1 MTKRETHKPEDFV
14 GLDLIMYC
22 YLVSDETLEKSVCGG
37 VKRMLRTGRVA
48 TLAVVCMSLSCI
60 TSCTQPQ
67 PDLNA
72 QNANSAP
79 RAQTAAPLILPQG
92 QSKPGLGG
100 IKVGS
105 RPMGATIMLISEDE
119 GGGFGRPQVRG
130 STPTTITD
138 VTPGKYTVHLE
149 LNGYKAFQKS
159 IEVKADQTATVTA
172 DLKR

>member
-1 MTKRETHKPEDFV
+1 MERV
-14 GLDLIMYC
+14 
-22 YLVSDETLEKSVCGG
+22 
-37 VKRMLRTGRVA
+37 GRVA
-48 TLAVVCMSLSCI
+48 ALAVVCMSLSWI
-60 TSCTQPQ
+60 TGCTQRQ
-67 PDLNA
+67 PDLGD
-72 QNANSAP
+72 QNANSSP
-79 RAQTAAPLILPQG
+79 RSEPATPLILPQG

-130 STPTTITD
+130 ATPTTITD
-138 VTPGKYTVHLE
+138 VAPGRYTVHLE

-159 IEVKADQTATVTA
+159 IEVKPDETVSVVA